1 MLKQWINLSHSGIDF
16 QRVFRYRL
24 ERKEVP
30 YERGRKELLDMMVG
44 ERVDMLLTLMKRAEK
59 KEASLQLINLAETIM
74 GKLPKDDWT
83 ILDDY
88 INDMTDHLADEG
100 TYLYSSGFTDGIWA
114 LKFINSL

>member
-59 KEASLQLINLAETIM
+59 KGSLTTADQPSRNYHGETAQRRV
-74 GKLPKDDWT
+74 
-83 ILDDY
+83 DY
-88 INDMTDHLADEG
+88 FRRLHQ
-100 TYLYSSGFTDGIWA
+100 
-114 LKFINSL
+114 